1 MNRTESP
8 VAAGSAIELLAEL
21 VRRPSITPDDSGCQR
36 LLATRLKSC
45 GFTTEMFEFGNVSN
59 LWARLGRSRPVLCF
73 AGHTDVVPPGDIDAW
88 RTQPFEPV
96 IRDDRLVGRGAADM
110 KSSLGAMITATER
123 FLDKH
128 KPKGRLGFLITSDE
142 EGQAIDGTRKVIE
155 TFNARGI
162 KIDYCV

>member
-36 LLATRLKSC
+36 LIAERLKSC

-59 LWARLGRSRPVLCF
+59 LWARLGRSQPVLCF

-110 KSSLGAMITATER
+110 KSGLAAMIVATE
-123 FLDKH
+123 
-128 KPKGRLGFLITSDE
+128 
-142 EGQAIDGTRKVIE
+142 
-155 TFNARGI
+155 TFVAQHPQFNGSWST
-162 KIDYCV
+162 